1 MQTNFPH
8 GYTPY
13 GPAQRPKSK
22 RWLVILLTV
31 AFAAALAW
39 EFMSSTERD
48 KLVSRVTQQYESIVG
63 ELALEEPLRKEPAT
77 TQARGKSSQ
86 TPKRSAAIQPKEK
99 RVARLLSDSR
109 HKLMPG
115 DKKPFKIRGVY
126 SGAMTF
132 AEDSRGLWLATKYD
146 LNRFAGEELREFK
159 QVLSASIF
167 RKAAA
172 SSMAALASF
181 VLLPGGEIW
190 TGSWHGD
197 LMRFDGKRWSGV
209 AKRNQPVSGKVSML
223 VAHQNQLLI
232 GARNGLWSWDI
243 GTGQAIAVPSIR
255 QAVTGHTITA
265 NGDIFVS
272 TRKAVWRKARSDWVP
287 VWHTTERNDYVNAV
301 YALDSS
307 LILVA
312 THDGYYQ
319 LRPGAEHA
327 GKRLGG
333 RWVTSF
339 AAAPGGRLWVG
350 TWKSGLMLW
359 DGAQWFNMGED
370 QGLADNSV
378 YALYID
384 RQDRLWIS
392 LYGKGNLVM
401 REEDAVR
408 WIKTKGWRYLSQ

>member
-146 LNRFAGEELREFK
+146 LNL
-159 QVLSASIF
+159 
-167 RKAAA
+167 
-172 SSMAALASF
+172 
-181 VLLPGGEIW
+181 
-190 TGSWHGD
+190 
-197 LMRFDGKRWSGV
+197 
-209 AKRNQPVSGKVSML
+209 
-223 VAHQNQLLI
+223 
-232 GARNGLWSWDI
+232 
-243 GTGQAIAVPSIR
+243 
-255 QAVTGHTITA
+255 
-265 NGDIFVS
+265 
-272 TRKAVWRKARSDWVP
+272 
-287 VWHTTERNDYVNAV
+287 
-301 YALDSS
+301 S
-307 LILVA
+307 LI
-312 THDGYYQ
+312 H
-319 LRPGAEHA
+319 
-327 GKRLGG
+327 
-333 RWVTSF
+333 
-339 AAAPGGRLWVG
+339 
-350 TWKSGLMLW
+350 
-359 DGAQWFNMGED
+359 
-370 QGLADNSV
+370 
-378 YALYID
+378 I
-384 RQDRLWIS
+384 
-392 LYGKGNLVM
+392 
-401 REEDAVR
+401 
-408 WIKTKGWRYLSQ
+408 